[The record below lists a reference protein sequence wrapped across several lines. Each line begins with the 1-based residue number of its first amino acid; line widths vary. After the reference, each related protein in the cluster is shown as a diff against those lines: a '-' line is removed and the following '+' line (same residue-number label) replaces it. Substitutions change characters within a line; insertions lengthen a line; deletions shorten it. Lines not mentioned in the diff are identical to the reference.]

1 MSRVDLHQNLQ
12 CIDVEVS
19 GNVAY
24 QLAPQFY
31 IIDNTIKNK
40 EDTMFSR
47 GWSLEAQENSELTVN
62 MLFDALMSIITKKS
76 KKVQHL
82 DTSRK
87 KAKASQGE
95 TSSQGTI
102 KDTDKVDPTSASIS
116 LDIIN
121 PKLLAKK

>member
-1 MSRVDLHQNLQ
+1 MV
-12 CIDVEVS
+12 
-19 GNVAY
+19 
-24 QLAPQFY
+24 
-31 IIDNTIKNK
+31 KNK

-47 GWSLEAQENSELTVN
+47 GWSLEAQENLEITLN
-62 MLFDALMSIITKKS
+62 MLFDALMLIITKKS

-102 KDTDKVDPTSASIS
+102 KDTDKLDPTSASLS
-116 LDIIN
+116 LNIIN
-121 PKLLAKK
+121 PKLLAKKKKMSRKNHWEV